1 MSRARPRVPLT
12 WCRSWVV
19 AGAATQTQSSAEV
32 VRDAFEAVD
41 HAVAN
46 LRVEVEDFLAKVA
59 VLQKPHCGQ
68 HSSASGN
75 PDTAFLF

>member
-1 MSRARPRVPLT
+1 
-12 WCRSWVV
+12 
-19 AGAATQTQSSAEV
+19 